1 MNKKI
6 ITTSEAPAAIGPYSQ
21 AIRIG
26 EFLYTSGQISLDPN
40 SMELIT
46 GNIEV
51 ETERVLKN
59 IEAILNADGLKLN
72 NIIKTTVYLTDLS
85 EFGRMNQVYEK
96 FFVENINKSFSILR
110 LEKIIPAVPLEL
122 KNVYSQIETK
132 IKKSWQDSV
141 KVGLLD
147 HLKQKYRYSYDI
159 KNL

>member
-6 ITTSEAPAAIGPYSQ
+6 ITTPEAPAAIGPYSQ

-96 FFVENINKSFSILR
+96 FFVETK
-110 LEKIIPAVPLEL
+110 PARACVQVAALP
-122 KNVYSQIETK
+122 KGA
-132 IKKSWQDSV
+132 
-141 KVGLLD
+141 KVEID
-147 HLKQKYRYSYDI
+147 AIAYQ
-159 KNL
+159 

>member
-1 MNKKI
+1 MDKKI

-26 EFLYTSGQISLDPN
+26 EFLYTSGQISLDPK

-96 FFVENINKSFSILR
+96 FFVETK
-110 LEKIIPAVPLEL
+110 PARACVQVAALP
-122 KNVYSQIETK
+122 KGA
-132 IKKSWQDSV
+132 
-141 KVGLLD
+141 KVEID
-147 HLKQKYRYSYDI
+147 AIACS
-159 KNL
+159 

>member
-21 AIRIG
+21 AIRVG

-59 IEAILNADGLKLN
+59 IEAILNADGLRLN

-96 FFVENINKSFSILR
+96 FFVETN
-110 LEKIIPAVPLEL
+110 PARACVQVAALP
-122 KNVYSQIETK
+122 KGA
-132 IKKSWQDSV
+132 
-141 KVGLLD
+141 KVEID
-147 HLKQKYRYSYDI
+147 AIAHH
-159 KNL
+159 